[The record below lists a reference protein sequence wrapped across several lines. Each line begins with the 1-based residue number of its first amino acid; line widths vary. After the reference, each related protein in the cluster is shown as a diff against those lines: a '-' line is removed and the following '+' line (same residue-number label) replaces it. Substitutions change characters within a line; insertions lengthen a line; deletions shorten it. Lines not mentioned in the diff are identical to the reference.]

1 MVGCG
6 YVASLVAKQ
15 QMERG
20 EIMDSEII
28 ISIQFAPLKHS
39 AGDKITGTIGSTRDK
54 MDPLFFEPFGITSS
68 AIYTEQAIQSIW
80 RMDVEIIMVMISLTL
95 SCFFVG
101 LQLLHVKKNQEKEK
115 ENVFGAA
122 HWCTLNDHQVMNLSF
137 VLDRDPVSL
146 CGSDQNL
153 EDFPVLR
160 DSSKTLNSSAS
171 FDSIAMQ
178 METKALTEEAIS
190 MTEKKMNMSLDDII
204 KMSKKNAAKGKRPPR
219 PPIKNQGFQ
228 NRNPSH
234 GNALLQGFMDSRSSI
249 RQGVLAKR
257 RSNVHGNQFT
267 VITEMARKAAASSV
281 QNRMRNPNGGCV
293 LTPLQRSADADSD
306 IKDHLRADNC
316 IVQLQALD
324 AIFANMNAMRMDFVI
339 EKINPGGSMQ
349 LVQRP
354 FGSRQQQ
361 RRGGRRPRG
370 GVRPGQR
377 CFGSGQ
383 RQGRGGPH
391 GGAHG
396 GRRAADRLPSAH

>member
-1 MVGCG
+1 
-6 YVASLVAKQ
+6 
-15 QMERG
+15 
-20 EIMDSEII
+20 
-28 ISIQFAPLKHS
+28 
-39 AGDKITGTIGSTRDK
+39 
-54 MDPLFFEPFGITSS
+54 
-68 AIYTEQAIQSIW
+68 
-80 RMDVEIIMVMISLTL
+80 
-95 SCFFVG
+95 
-101 LQLLHVKKNQEKEK
+101 
-115 ENVFGAA
+115 
-122 HWCTLNDHQVMNLSF
+122 
-137 VLDRDPVSL
+137 
-146 CGSDQNL
+146 
-153 EDFPVLR
+153 
-160 DSSKTLNSSAS
+160 
-171 FDSIAMQ
+171 

-306 IKDHLRADNC
+306 IK
-316 IVQLQALD
+316 QLQALD

>member
-1 MVGCG
+1 
-6 YVASLVAKQ
+6 
-15 QMERG
+15 
-20 EIMDSEII
+20 
-28 ISIQFAPLKHS
+28 
-39 AGDKITGTIGSTRDK
+39 
-54 MDPLFFEPFGITSS
+54 
-68 AIYTEQAIQSIW
+68 
-80 RMDVEIIMVMISLTL
+80 
-95 SCFFVG
+95 
-101 LQLLHVKKNQEKEK
+101 
-115 ENVFGAA
+115 
-122 HWCTLNDHQVMNLSF
+122 
-137 VLDRDPVSL
+137 
-146 CGSDQNL
+146 
-153 EDFPVLR
+153 
-160 DSSKTLNSSAS
+160 
-171 FDSIAMQ
+171 MQ

-257 RSNVHGNQFT
+257 RSNVHGNQFP

-281 QNRMRNPNGGCV
+281 QNRMRNPNGRCV

-306 IKDHLRADNC
+306 IK
-316 IVQLQALD
+316 QLQALD

-370 GVRPGQR
+370 GVQPGQR
-377 CFGSGQ
+377 RFGSGQ
-383 RQGRGGPH
+383 RQGRGGPR